1 MSTEN
6 DDAQRGLEQRALRN
20 VRALV
25 DKYEGDDVRERK
37 SVGRLVVVIVASI
50 LVLFAI
56 AYAVFRLTVKQ
67 EPASTVVLPPPAKAA
82 R

>member
-1 MSTEN
+1 MSTDN
-6 DDAQRGLEQRALRN
+6 DDAQRGMEQRALRN

-50 LVLFAI
+50 LAIFAI
-56 AYAVFRLTVKQ
+56 AYAVFKLTVKE
-67 EPASTVVLPPPAKAA
+67 EPASTLVLPPPAKAA